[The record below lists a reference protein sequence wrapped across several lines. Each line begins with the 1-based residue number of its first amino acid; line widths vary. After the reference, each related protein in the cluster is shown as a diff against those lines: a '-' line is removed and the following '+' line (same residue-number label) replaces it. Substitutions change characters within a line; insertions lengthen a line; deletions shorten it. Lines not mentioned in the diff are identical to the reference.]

1 MPSINPFDD
10 DQEDE
15 KQAENMNSFA
25 VSIEE
30 TPETPS
36 LALASKIRKNLTSS
50 TFSEQISTSSLNFT
64 SSPTSPRDPRNS
76 KTESHEFDKT
86 FVKNLLITCKKYHEN
101 PKTSYSI
108 EIQLSKNKSYT
119 ANLLL
124 LEAAGIEVEK
134 YDKHLDFYQDIGLED
149 GTPGEHM
156 LKWIYGPVF

>member
-1 MPSINPFDD
+1 MPSMNPFDD

-15 KQAENMNSFA
+15 KQAENMKSFA

-30 TPETPS
+30 ISEPPS
-36 LALASKIRKNLTSS
+36 LVASKIKNNLTSS

-64 SSPTSPRDPRNS
+64 SSSTSPRDSRNL
-76 KTESHEFDKT
+76 KPESHEFDKT
-86 FVKNLLITCKKYHEN
+86 FVKNLLRTCKKYYEN

-108 EIQLSKNKSYT
+108 EIQLSKNKSYK

-124 LEAAGIEVEK
+124 LEAAGIEVDK
-134 YDKHLDFYQDIGLED
+134 YGDHLDFSQNIGLED